1 MTHNLNLIIKAIKVI
16 QLHVLILK
24 DPYFRSIDY
33 QITDNYMKTVIINFV
48 IKRGRSLSYM
58 LFIRLDF
65 MYYS

>member
-16 QLHVLILK
+16 QLHVLMLK

-33 QITDNYMKTVIINFV
+33 QITDNYMKTVYNFV
-48 IKRGRSLSYM
+48 IKRGSSLSYM
-58 LFIRLDF
+58 LFILLDF